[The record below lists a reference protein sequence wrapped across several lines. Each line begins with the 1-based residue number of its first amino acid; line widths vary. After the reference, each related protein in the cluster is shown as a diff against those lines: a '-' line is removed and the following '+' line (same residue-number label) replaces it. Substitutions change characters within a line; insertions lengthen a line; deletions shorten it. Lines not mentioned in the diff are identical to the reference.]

1 MMRSAFSPAGWLCA
15 AVFAATLPA
24 CSSSTVEPQRAPAES
39 VPVGPVM
46 SLGQPDNE
54 SRGVSAGASG
64 DRVVAVWAA
73 IKDGS
78 TDIQAVTSED
88 AGATFSA
95 PVRVN
100 DLPGDARVNG
110 EQPPRVAVAGLHV
123 VVVWQ
128 SRRTGQT
135 EVRAA
140 RSTDGGRS
148 FTKAVTVHA
157 SGLTGSRGWSSVAV
171 APSGEAHLT
180 WLDTRN
186 GAAPEK
192 QPAAAAGTHQHG
204 SSSTRQDVFHAVW
217 PLEGEPVEGTV
228 TTSVCFCCKTSTVVS
243 RDGATLAAFR
253 HIYPTNLRDM
263 AVARSAGGDH
273 TFDVPVRV
281 SQDGWELT
289 GCPEDGPALAVDDS
303 NLVHI
308 AWPTITGPDA
318 SHKGVFYAY
327 SADVG
332 RSFAPRIRLDEGTGV
347 KHAQHPQLAA
357 AGKAA
362 VVVWD
367 ESSASGTRIRARVVI
382 TNGRDDKSPRLS
394 PVVAVSDPGS
404 VTYPAVA
411 ATTKGYVVFWTEN
424 IESGSGIR
432 ARRFNL
438 H

>member
-1 MMRSAFSPAGWLCA
+1 MTRSWTGWLSA
-15 AVFAATLPA
+15 ATLVLTLPA
-24 CSSSTVEPQRAPAES
+24 CSSSPAEPQRAPAES
-39 VPVGPVM
+39 VPAGPVI
-46 SLGQPDNE
+46 SLGQAEVEN
-54 SRGVSAGASG
+54 RGVSAAASG

-73 IKDGS
+73 TKDGS
-78 TDIQAVTSED
+78 TDIEAATSED

-110 EQPPRVAVAGLHV
+110 EQPPRVAIAGLQV

-128 SRRTGQT
+128 SRRTGQP

-148 FTKAVTVHA
+148 FVKAVTVHA
-157 SGLTGSRGWSSVAV
+157 SGLTGSRGWSSVAL

-186 GAAPEK
+186 GAPPEK
-192 QPAAAAGTHQHG
+192 AGGAAAGAHQHG
-204 SSSTRQDVFHAVW
+204 SSSTRQDVFQAVW
-217 PLEGEPVEGTV
+217 PPEGEPVEGAV
-228 TTSVCFCCKTSTVVS
+228 TTSVCFCCKTSTAVS
-243 RDGATLAAFR
+243 RDGVTLVAFR

-263 AVARSAGGDH
+263 AVARSTGGAR
-273 TFDVPVRV
+273 TFDTPVRV

-303 NLVHI
+303 NRVHI

-327 SADVG
+327 SADEG
-332 RSFAPRIRLDEGTGV
+332 RSFAPRIRLDEGTDV
-347 KHAQHPQLAA
+347 KHAQHPQLAS
-357 AGKAA
+357 AGQGA

-367 ESSASGTRIRARVVI
+367 EISPAGTRIRARVV
-382 TNGRDDKSPRLS
+382 TTKGRDDKSPRLS

-411 ATTKGYVVFWTEN
+411 ATTQGYVVFWTEN
-424 IESGSGIR
+424 AESGAGIR
-432 ARRFNL
+432 ARRFSL